1 MLKTLKVQI
10 ALVLLSLVALLI
22 LQAVMSHKNQNTF
35 FSGLELSQGTIEK
48 VNLVRDL
55 EKDILDLQRIV
66 LIYKETASISV
77 KGRFDATLEAV
88 TDNLNALEL
97 IIRPEDNVLELGALI
112 DRMKTHLLDY
122 QDNFTTV
129 VDGRSR
135 RQLLI
140 DDAITSNV
148 DGLIYEIALLENSS
162 DFNASEIQNL
172 TSARYHISSA
182 YNKTLIY
189 MINPDSGLVDSF
201 NTQVGEARETL
212 TATPNLTENTSA
224 VVRNLDKFSQ
234 QFVQLR
240 QITRGYIF
248 LVNVVMAGSA
258 NEFLYLARELNT
270 LVTLKQASVNEQVF
284 ENTVIAQ
291 TNSYAFSLISIL
303 LALLVAA
310 FFVYRVI
317 LPINGVTEIFN
328 KLARGDKVDNFPQT
342 NRKDEIGELAKAAQ
356 VFNERNQQT
365 NELLNSSRQLN
376 ARQESLN
383 QELAMSTLKA
393 EQATASKSI
402 FLANMSHEIRTPMNG
417 IIGLVDIVLQSDL
430 GKKQRELVSKIA
442 YSSQILMSLINDIL
456 DFSKIEAGKLQIEN
470 IRYSPASLFENLL
483 ANITAKASEKN
494 LNLHFYVNPDLP
506 REIIGDPLRTSQ
518 ILLNLVSNAIKFTRN
533 GSVKIFVD
541 FEPTEG
547 HKIMLTLSIVDTG
560 IGMTQQQLSDVFRPF
575 TQADGSTSR
584 KFGGTGLGLSIVKQ
598 LLEMMGGSI
607 DVKST
612 YNVGSEFV
620 VKLELEAIISQH
632 RIFSKPH
639 GPIEHVFYYS
649 VNHSQLTPDAYL
661 KALDPKYMTITPN
674 TIEVH
679 IENANPEAIFIFD
692 VDNMASYKDIHR
704 HIELAK
710 QKKCRIGLVTN
721 TQPST
726 LSAILTKKLD
736 IPVLSHPFSTDHF
749 TDFVRSVMGVESI
762 GGSKQTTKVQQ
773 PRLALSGHVLL
784 VEDNHI
790 NQIVAGEMLKQ
801 QGLTYD
807 TAEDGLQAV
816 TKIINSSHYDIV
828 LMDIQMPN
836 MDGYEATKMLRSKG
850 YEKLIICGLSA
861 NAMEQDFK
869 TARESGMNEYLT
881 KPIEQDKLSEI
892 LAKYLS

>member
-10 ALVLLSLVALLI
+10 ALVLISLVALLI
-22 LQAVMSHKNQNTF
+22 LQAVMSRNNQNTF

-48 VNLVRDL
+48 VNLVREL
-55 EKDILDLQRIV
+55 EKDILDLQRLV
-66 LIYKETASISV
+66 LIYKETASTSV
-77 KGRFDATLEAV
+77 KSRFDATLEEV
-88 TDNLNALEL
+88 DENLNALEL
-97 IIRPEDNVLELGALI
+97 IVRQEDDREELGALI

-122 QDNFTTV
+122 QDNFSTV

-135 RQLLI
+135 RQSLI
-140 DDAITSNV
+140 DDAIAPSV
-148 DGLIYEIALLENSS
+148 EGLISTVVTLAIKDSFSAAEK
-162 DFNASEIQNL
+162 QNL
-172 TSARYHISSA
+172 TKASYHITNA
-182 YNKTLIY
+182 YNKTLNY
-189 MINPDSGLVDSF
+189 MIDPDPDFVDNF
-201 NTQVGEARETL
+201 NLELGEARKTL
-212 TATPNLTENTSA
+212 TATPNLTSNSIA
-224 VVRNLDKFSQ
+224 VVSKLDRFSQ

-258 NEFLYLARELNT
+258 NEFLYLARELNS
-270 LVTLKQASVNEQVF
+270 LVTLKQSNVSEQVF
-284 ENTVIAQ
+284 KNTVVAQ
-291 TNSYAFSLISIL
+291 TNSHAFSLVSIL
-303 LALLVAA
+303 LAVLVAL

-365 NELLNSSRQLN
+365 NELLERSRQLN
-376 ARQESLN
+376 ARQETLN
-383 QELAMSTLKA
+383 QELAKSTLKA

-430 GKKQRELVSKIA
+430 EQKQREMLSKIA
-442 YSSQILMSLINDIL
+442 YSSQILMNLINDIL

-483 ANITAKASEKN
+483 ANITSKASEKN

-506 REIIGDPLRTSQ
+506 KEIIGDPLRTSQ

-533 GSVKIFVD
+533 GSVKISID
-541 FEPTEG
+541 FEPTEEQ
-547 HKIMLTLSIVDTG
+547 KIQLSLSILDTG
-560 IGMTQQQLSDVFRPF
+560 IGMTQQQLSNVFRPF

-607 DVKST
+607 HAEST
-612 YNVGSEFV
+612 HNVGSEFV
-620 VKLELEAIISQH
+620 VKLELEAINNGQ
-632 RIFSKPH
+632 RIFSKPN
-639 GPIEHVFYYS
+639 EFKAHVFYYS
-649 VNHSQLTPDAYL
+649 INHSQLAPNNYL
-661 KALDPKYMTITPN
+661 KALDPEYMTITSD
-674 TIEVH
+674 TAGMY
-679 IENANPEAIFIFD
+679 IENAGSDDILIFD
-692 VDNMASYKDIHR
+692 VDNMESYKDIR
-704 HIELAK
+704 PHIDLAM
-710 QKKCRIGLVTN
+710 KKKRQIGLITN

-726 LSAILTKKLD
+726 LPAILTQKLN
-736 IPVLSHPFSTDHF
+736 IPVLTHPFSTSSF
-749 TDFVRSVMGVESI
+749 IDFINRVMGIKSAGIGQESI
-762 GGSKQTTKVQQ
+762 KVQQ
-773 PRLALSGHVLL
+773 PRAKLSGHVLL
-784 VEDNHI
+784 VEDNQI
-790 NQIVAGEMLKQ
+790 NQVVASEMLKQ
-801 QGLTYD
+801 YGLTYD

-816 TKIINSSHYDIV
+816 TKIINSAHYDIV

-850 YEKLIICGLSA
+850 FEDLIICGLSA
-861 NAMEQDFK
+861 NAMEQDYK
-869 TARESGMNEYLT
+869 TAFESGMNEYLT
-881 KPIEQDKLSEI
+881 KPIEQNKLGEI